1 MSVDMHITGAFS
13 KLCWLLVFYRF
24 VGCLN
29 FQKTSS
35 VEETENSRP
44 AYYKGDIRL
53 PLIPPAVLS
62 EFTNNEVVP
71 FIMEAERFHGHLI
84 ASTNPVRVENNV
96 CFLVDLD
103 QLQEPE
109 DLLSDDLGSWN
120 QSKTAVKKYVLTTE
134 KGDRITKITKQPDY
148 AEGCYSVYCR
158 TFVNKSDSSLL
169 KTIVNLVHPD
179 QGHHKLVFMR

>member
-1 MSVDMHITGAFS
+1 MSVDMHITGDFS

-24 VGCLN
+24 AGCLN

-71 FIMEAERFHGHLI
+71 LWKPRG
-84 ASTNPVRVENNV
+84 
-96 CFLVDLD
+96 
-103 QLQEPE
+103 
-109 DLLSDDLGSWN
+109 
-120 QSKTAVKKYVLTTE
+120 
-134 KGDRITKITKQPDY
+134 
-148 AEGCYSVYCR
+148 
-158 TFVNKSDSSLL
+158 
-169 KTIVNLVHPD
+169 
-179 QGHHKLVFMR
+179 FMAI

>member
-1 MSVDMHITGAFS
+1 MVAR
-13 KLCWLLVFYRF
+13 RF
-24 VGCLN
+24 ARCLN
-29 FQKTSS
+29 FQKTRS
-35 VEETENSRP
+35 VEETENTRP

-53 PLIPPAVLS
+53 PLIPPAVLT

-71 FIMEAERFHGHLI
+71 FIMKAERFHGHLI

-96 CFLVDLD
+96 CSLVDLD

-120 QSKTAVKKYVLTTE
+120 QSKTGVKKYVLTTE

-148 AEGCYSVYCR
+148 AEGCYGVYR
-158 TFVNKSDSSLL
+158 GTFVNKSDSSLR
-169 KTIVNLVHPD
+169 KTIVN
-179 QGHHKLVFMR
+179 